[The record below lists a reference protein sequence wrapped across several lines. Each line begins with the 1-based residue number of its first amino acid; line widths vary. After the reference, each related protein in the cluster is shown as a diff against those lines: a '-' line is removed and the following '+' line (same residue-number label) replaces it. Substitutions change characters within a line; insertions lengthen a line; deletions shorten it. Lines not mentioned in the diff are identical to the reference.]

1 MSYKLNTSIEYLK
14 GVGAEKANT
23 LKSELKLFRFRDVL
37 YHFPYRYVDRTQF
50 YTINQIQNSKAE
62 IQIKGKIISI
72 QAVGKARKKRLVAR
86 FIDDNGEIE
95 LVWFKTTQWFTE
107 KINSLIQKEIIVY
120 GKPTL
125 FNRKYNI
132 THPEIEE
139 IKPSKTTHQG
149 LHPVYPSTEKVQKKG
164 ISQRVWTNMQKEV
177 WQNVNTEIKENLSE
191 EIKRKYDLINRKDA
205 FQFIHFPLS
214 TTHLAQAEKRLKFEE
229 LFYLH
234 LSLQAQKIRG
244 KQSYRSFSFKKVGK
258 KFNEFYNNHISFEL
272 TNAQKRV
279 IKEIRADL
287 GRESQMNRLLQGDVG
302 SGKTIV
308 AFMSMLLAID
318 NGFQAMMM
326 APTEILAQQHY
337 NGLKQE
343 AEKLN
348 LNIKLL
354 TGSTKQS
361 ERKEIH
367 NGLENGEI
375 QLLVG
380 THALIEDKV
389 LFKNL
394 GLAIVDEQHRF
405 GVAQRAKLWRK
416 GKRPPHILIMTATP
430 IPRTLAMTLY
440 GDLDVSILDE
450 MPMGR
455 KPIKTV
461 QRKDTQRMS
470 VLSFMKSEIKKGRQ
484 IYMVFPLIEESK
496 NMDYKDL
503 MDGFE
508 SILRDFPL
516 PEYAIS
522 MVHGKLSPADKEFEM
537 NRFIKGE
544 TQIMVATTVIE
555 VGVNV
560 PNASVMV
567 IESAERFGL
576 TQLHQL
582 RGRVGRG
589 AEQSYCVLMTA
600 DGLNETAY
608 KRIKTMCETND
619 GFRIAEV
626 DLELRGAGN
635 LMGTQQ
641 SGLLDFKIA
650 DLNRDKPIFYAA
662 RQAAQDVLESD
673 SALSKEEN
681 IGIKVFFEAYHKK
694 QMNWANIS

>member
-1 MSYKLNTSIEYLK
+1 MSYKLNTSTEYLT
-14 GVGAEKANT
+14 GIGAEKANT
-23 LKSELKLFRFRDVL
+23 LKSELKIFRFRDVL
-37 YHFPYRYVDRTQF
+37 YHFPFRYVDRTQF

-62 IQIKGKIISI
+62 IQIKGKIISV

-86 FIDDNGEIE
+86 FIDNTGEIE
-95 LVWFKTTQWFTE
+95 LVWFKTTQWLTE

-177 WQNVNTEIKENLSE
+177 WRNVNTEIKENLSE

-214 TTHLAQAEKRLKFEE
+214 TIHLAQAEKRLKFEE
-229 LFYLH
+229 FFYLH

-244 KQSYRSFSFKKVGK
+244 KQSYRSFPFEKVGE
-258 KFNEFYNNHISFEL
+258 KFNEFYNNHLSFEL

-367 NGLENGEI
+367 KGLENGEI

-461 QRKDTQRMS
+461 QRKDAQRMS

-508 SILRDFPL
+508 SISRDFPL

-537 NRFIKGE
+537 NRFVKGE

-560 PNASVMV
+560 PNASVMI

-650 DLNRDKPIFYAA
+650 DLNRDKPIFHAA
-662 RQAAQDVLESD
+662 RQAAEDVLESD

-681 IGIKVFFEAYHKK
+681 MGIKAFFDAYHKK